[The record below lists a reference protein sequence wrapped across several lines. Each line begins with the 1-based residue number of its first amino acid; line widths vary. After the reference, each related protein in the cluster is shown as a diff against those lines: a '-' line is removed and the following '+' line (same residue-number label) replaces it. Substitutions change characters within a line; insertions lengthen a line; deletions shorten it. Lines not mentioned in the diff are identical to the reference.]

1 MAAEAFDR
9 GLEAL
14 AHKERTTTE
23 LVTWLAERGFDH
35 DEIEA
40 AVVRLIEAR
49 ALDDERFAHEFATDK
64 RELRGWGPE
73 RIREALSARGLDS
86 ALIEA
91 ATGGEGHDEQLERAI
106 GLLERRGEAPV
117 DERSRA
123 RALGYLARRGFE
135 NEVAYDAVRG
145 FERRQAA

>member
-1 MAAEAFDR
+1 MAEEAFDR

-14 AHKERTTTE
+14 AHKERTTAE
-23 LVTWLAERGFDH
+23 LVAWLAERGFGR
-35 DEIEA
+35 DEVEA
-40 AVVRLIEAR
+40 AVSRLIETR
-49 ALDDERFAHEFATDK
+49 ALDDERFAHEFAADK

-73 RIREALSARGLDS
+73 RIRAALATRGLEA
-86 ALIEA
+86 ALIDA
-91 ATGGEGHDEQLERAI
+91 AVGGEAHDEQLERAI
-106 GLLERRGEAPV
+106 ALLERRGDPPT
-117 DERSRA
+117 DERARA